1 MDQLY
6 TDTLKELE
14 QARAAR
20 DEYRNHLEVICE
32 MTGEGSDIGAAHEAV
47 NALLNQRDLYRAA
60 EEMQIALRE
69 KMERQRDELAADRA
83 DLIKELTAC
92 QNMLHGL
99 ARSGGCSPDYPNDAK
114 KVLERVTGG
123 HAPDFEDSGP
133 KGKSLSRR
141 DALNQ
146 VEALEKLAHELA
158 SDLPEKCA
166 RKQIL
171 AAFRLRIGTLRR
183 QAESQ

>member
-1 MDQLY
+1 MAMDQLY

-14 QARAAR
+14 RANARVAA
-20 DEYRNHLEVICE
+20 LED
-32 MTGEGSDIGAAHEAV
+32 DIEIFK
-47 NALLNQRDLYRAA
+47 AA

-69 KMERQRDELAADRA
+69 KMERERDELAADRA

-99 ARSGGCSPDYPNDAK
+99 AHSGGFSPDYPNDAK

-133 KGKSLSRR
+133 NGKSLSRR

-171 AAFRLRIGTLRR
+171 AAFRLRIGALRR
-183 QAESQ
+183 QAERSEP

>member
-1 MDQLY
+1 MAMDQLY

-14 QARAAR
+14 RANARVAA
-20 DEYRNHLEVICE
+20 LED
-32 MTGEGSDIGAAHEAV
+32 DIAIFK
-47 NALLNQRDLYRAA
+47 AA

-69 KMERQRDELAADRA
+69 KMERQRDELATDRA

-99 ARSGGCSPDYPNDAK
+99 AHSGGCSPDYPNDAK

-133 KGKSLSRR
+133 NGKSLSRR
-141 DALNQ
+141 D
-146 VEALEKLAHELA
+146 
-158 SDLPEKCA
+158 
-166 RKQIL
+166 
-171 AAFRLRIGTLRR
+171 TLK
-183 QAESQ
+183 QAEGAAMVAESAWSRKNLDAFGSTPQECAANLATLIGNDLRWKADYKPGEAEGHQ

>member
-1 MDQLY
+1 MAMDQLY

-14 QARAAR
+14 RANARIAA
-20 DEYRNHLEVICE
+20 LED
-32 MTGEGSDIGAAHEAV
+32 DIEIFK
-47 NALLNQRDLYRAA
+47 AA

-69 KMERQRDELAADRA
+69 KMELQRDELATDRA

-99 ARSGGCSPDYPNDAK
+99 AYSGGCSPDYPNDAK
-114 KVLERVTGG
+114 KVLGRVTGG

-133 KGKSLSRR
+133 NGKSLSRR

-171 AAFRLRIGTLRR
+171 AAFRLRIGSLRR
-183 QAESQ
+183 QAKRSES